1 MRSLW
6 GAAIGGASVSLGI
19 ETVQFLLDVTVS
31 TGRVADI
38 DDVIGKAM
46 GALAG
51 AALPAGHARPNRP
64 EDSVR
69 PRLPDPSTPEHKRLK
84 APAAD
89 P

>member
-19 ETVQFLLDVTVS
+19 ETVQFLLDVTAS

-51 AALPAGHARPNRP
+51 ALLYRLVMLVPTAPRMASALAFPTR
-64 EDSVR
+64 
-69 PRLPDPSTPEHKRLK
+69 
-84 APAAD
+84 APQNTSA
-89 P
+89 